1 MRDRVIKIV
10 SYVMVAVLSAG
21 SAVLWCFA
29 GTQMFKN
36 NEVAQKQ
43 DVIDQL
49 TANSKIDE
57 LQAKIYEYFI
67 GEYDQGKMDDAAA
80 AAIVQALGDPWSYYM
95 TAEQYGGYQDTMN
108 NVTIGIGIT
117 IQAKDDGSGY
127 EILSVTKNSPAYEKG
142 VLKKDVI
149 TAVNGVSVVGMD
161 MATITGM
168 VKGEEGTVVELTVA
182 RGGESLTFQVERK
195 TFQLPVAQYRM
206 LEGKIGLVTI
216 ENFDA
221 RCADE
226 TKAAVEALRQQGAVA
241 LIFDVRN
248 NPGGYKHELVNV
260 LDYLLPEG
268 VIFKSEN
275 YMGETQEDRSDKN
288 CVDLPMAVL
297 VNGNSYSAAE
307 FFAAALDD
315 YDAAIVVGEKTCGK
329 GYFQNTFVLSDGSA
343 VNLST
348 GKYYTPN
355 GISLAGV
362 GLTPELEVPVD
373 EWTAYYIALDA
384 LEPEEDPQIMAAV
397 NALKSAN

>member
-161 MATITGM
+161 MATITNM

-248 NPGGYKHELVNV
+248 NPGGYKSELVSV

-315 YDAAIVVGEKTCGK
+315 YDTAIVVGEKTCGK

-355 GISLAGV
+355 GTSLAGV

>member
-161 MATITGM
+161 MATITNM

-248 NPGGYKHELVNV
+248 NPGGYKSELVSV

-355 GISLAGV
+355 GTSLAGV